1 MMTPLDSL
9 CPIPF
14 HDAEPPARA
23 RVLSRLADTE
33 LFAAL
38 VEEPAG
44 DRAELRIFDLPG
56 GSVALACDTQDRLAG
71 FLDGP
76 VAYVGLPGRVLAQA
90 LVAEGRGLLVN
101 PGHLSEML
109 LAASTLAWLLASLEA
124 RPRLAPDEAPRLIH
138 APAPEAVAILAE
150 PVAQRLG
157 DMAGL
162 AGWAALSLFEW
173 EDGRSGHVLVLGK
186 VPDRHR
192 DAVAKAF
199 AELFA
204 FLPEIEGGLDLTF
217 SDRAPA
223 AGALV
228 IEVPTP
234 IEVPAPRR
242 DPKAPPRLR

>member
-1 MMTPLDSL
+1 MHHLPPTAAAVLGWKLLGMPVRDPAASGGDGCPALDGQL
-9 CPIPF
+9 RGGLAQRAD
-14 HDAEPPARA
+14 DAGGRPVHRA
-23 RVLSRLADTE
+23 VRRDAIDHQVVEHIRLD
-33 LFAAL
+33 
-38 VEEPAG
+38 
-44 DRAELRIFDLPG
+44 ELR
-56 GSVALACDTQDRLAG
+56 CQ
-71 FLDGP
+71 
-76 VAYVGLPGRVLAQA
+76 
-90 LVAEGRGLLVN
+90 
-101 PGHLSEML
+101 
-109 LAASTLAWLLASLEA
+109 
-124 RPRLAPDEAPRLIH
+124 APRLIH

-150 PVAQRLG
+150 QVAQRLG

-204 FLPEIEGGLDLTF
+204 FLPEIEGGLDLAF

-234 IEVPAPRR
+234 VEEAAPRR